1 MRVTHRMMSDNLNY
15 NLQAVMRRMHEHNH
29 QLATGRRVRHPSDD
43 PVAVESIMRLKSLV
57 SETEQYL
64 DNVRDGLAWLSLTES
79 ALAQIGEGLQRAR
92 ELAVYGATGTLTA
105 QDRESIAM
113 EIEQIRADILT
124 TGNARIVDRYL
135 FGGNRTDQP
144 PFVEVNG
151 QLVYQGAPG
160 KNSGSQGGTIAYEI
174 SPGVTV
180 EIAVHGDDA
189 ILPALEALDRLS
201 VALRA
206 DDTEAIDAALGEV
219 ENALEKLL
227 LWRAEVGA
235 RMNRMELARERLSE
249 NRESVTGL
257 LSDKQDIDVAET
269 ILKLKLEE
277 NVYRAALAVGARILQ
292 PTLMDYLR

>member
-1 MRVTHRMMSDNLNY
+1 MMSDNLNY

-64 DNVRDGLAWLSLTES
+64 DNVRDGLSWLSFTDS
-79 ALAQIGEGLQRAR
+79 ALSQIGEGLQRAR
-92 ELAVYGATGTLTA
+92 ELAVYGVTGTLTP
-105 QDRESIAM
+105 QDRETIAM
-113 EIEQIRADILT
+113 ELELIRADILE
-124 TGNARIVDRYL
+124 TGNARMIDRYI

-144 PFVEVNG
+144 PFVDDNG
-151 QLVYQGAPG
+151 TPVYQGSPG
-160 KNSGSQGGTIAYEI
+160 KNSGSHGGTVAYEV
-174 SPGVTV
+174 SPGVMV

-201 VALRA
+201 AALRA
-206 DDTEAIDAALGEV
+206 DDSDEINAALGDV
-219 ENALEKLL
+219 DDALQELL

-249 NRESVTGL
+249 NRENVTSL

-269 ILKLKLEE
+269 IMKLKLEE
-277 NVYRAALAVGARILQ
+277 NVYRSALAVGARILQ